1 MTDATTERIA
11 DGKNIENAVRRAN
24 LHDVLRFWNR
34 EEALN
39 PNVPLARKGSVTTC
53 SKSDN
58 LKASLREGG
67 GPR

>member
-34 EEALN
+34 EEVLN
-39 PNVPLARKGSVTTC
+39 PNART
-53 SKSDN
+53 N
-58 LKASLREGG
+58 FL
-67 GPR
+67 